1 MKNKLFITIAG
12 TLFLVFGW
20 TLTGL
25 CGEAATT
32 DSAEAYGT
40 FVDDYIDKCE
50 AKADLLDSS
59 SINIRKIAMRATV
72 KGGFVKSN
80 RDQMIEYLAT
90 NKVPLNIHRIEFHLN
105 QMFARSVNPEQVYA
119 RLLRDISAQ

>member
-1 MKNKLFITIAG
+1 MKRKLFIVIAG
-12 TLFLVFGW
+12 TLLVVVGW

-25 CGEAATT
+25 CGETATT
-32 DSAEAYGT
+32 DPAQAYGV
-40 FVDDYIDKCE
+40 FIDDFIAKCE
-50 AKADLLDSS
+50 AKGGLLDSGS
-59 SINIRKIAMRATV
+59 VNIRKIAMRATV

-105 QMFARSVNPEQVYA
+105 QMFARAVNPEKVYA